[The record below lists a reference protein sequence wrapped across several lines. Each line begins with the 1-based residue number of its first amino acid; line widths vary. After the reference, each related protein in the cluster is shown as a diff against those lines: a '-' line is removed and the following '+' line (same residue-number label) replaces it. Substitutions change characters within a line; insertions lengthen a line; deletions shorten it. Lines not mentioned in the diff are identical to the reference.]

1 MTNENRKSLT
11 TGQAAKLIGRNSR
24 TVRRWVDLGKVEG
37 YKTQQANYSGTTTA
51 QYDGTMSTIILMEIG
66 A

>member
-11 TGQAAKLIGRNSR
+11 TGQAAKLIGRNSK

-37 YKTQQANYSGTTTA
+37 YKTPSNLRYVYEDALEAFINKTKAN
-51 QYDGTMSTIILMEIG
+51 
-66 A
+66 

>member
-1 MTNENRKSLT
+1 MTTENTRKSLT

-37 YKTQQANYSGTTTA
+37 YKTPSNLRYVYQDALDALMNGTK
-51 QYDGTMSTIILMEIG
+51 S
-66 A
+66 

>member
-11 TGQAAKLIGRNSR
+11 TWQAAKLIGRNSR

-37 YKTQQANYSGTTTA
+37 YKTPSNLRYVYQDALDALMNGTK
-51 QYDGTMSTIILMEIG
+51 S
-66 A
+66 

>member
-1 MTNENRKSLT
+1 MTTENRKSLT

-37 YKTQQANYSGTTTA
+37 YKTPSNLRYVYEDALGAFINKPQA
-51 QYDGTMSTIILMEIG
+51 E
-66 A
+66 

>member
-1 MTNENRKSLT
+1 MTTENSIKSLT

-37 YKTQQANYSGTTTA
+37 YKTPSNLRYVYQDALDALMNGTK
-51 QYDGTMSTIILMEIG
+51 S
-66 A
+66 

>member
-1 MTNENRKSLT
+1 MTNENRKYLT

-37 YKTQQANYSGTTTA
+37 YKTPSNLRYVYQDALDALMNGTK
-51 QYDGTMSTIILMEIG
+51 S
-66 A
+66 

>member
-1 MTNENRKSLT
+1 MQMTNENRKSLT

-37 YKTQQANYSGTTTA
+37 YKTPSNLRYVYQDALDALMNGTK
-51 QYDGTMSTIILMEIG
+51 S
-66 A
+66 

>member
-1 MTNENRKSLT
+1 MTNESRKSLT

-37 YKTQQANYSGTTTA
+37 YKTPSNLRYV
-51 QYDGTMSTIILMEIG
+51 YRI
-66 A
+66 